1 MSRSLWLVASLAA
14 AATLLWMALV
24 GERPA
29 THVAGF
35 EAAGVMRQIALHEIH
50 EIEVTSGARS
60 WRFTRD
66 PAGWVGVGPPTAGS
80 IKVGSVDRGLRLLR
94 DSAPER
100 VLVGTGSRE
109 LAAYGLEP
117 ALLQVV
123 VKGRGTFSVAF
134 GTANPLGLAR
144 YARLAGSTDVL
155 LLPRYV
161 ADTWEESVGLRS
173 N

>member
-1 MSRSLWLVASLAA
+1 VNRLLWLVASFAA
-14 AATLLWMALV
+14 AGTLLWMALV

-35 EAAGVMRQIALHEIH
+35 EAAGVMRQVALHEVH

-66 PAGWVGVGPPTAGS
+66 PVGWVGAGPAAAGS

-94 DSAPER
+94 DAAPER
-100 VLVGTGSRE
+100 VLTGTGSGD

-117 ALLQVV
+117 ALLKVV

-144 YARLAGSTDVL
+144 YARVSESTDIL

-161 ADTWEESVGLRS
+161 ADTWEEAVGLRS